1 MNKSRYSI
9 AAKNNLI
16 GGQGRGKIEVAV
28 FGVDELNE
36 EAHHPESACSCC
48 YASLWPMR
56 RRTMGSAVSIGC
68 KAIAAIS
75 SCFLLNWDPAA
86 QQGNW

>member
-9 AAKNNLI
+9 AAKNKLTV
-16 GGQGRGKIEVAV
+16 GQGREKIEVAV

-36 EAHHPESACSCC
+36 EAHHPEAACSCC
-48 YASLWPMR
+48 YARLWPM
-56 RRTMGSAVSIGC
+56 GSALSIGC

-75 SCFLLNWDPAA
+75 SYFFLNWDPAA